1 MDMLNSF
8 IGLTFQL
15 SVPIVLGALC
25 GTIAERGGIILLGV
39 EGMMLMGAFA
49 GVAGS
54 WLTGSAFVGVLFSV
68 LVGILVGWLYGLF
81 CLKWKAQQSVVGV
94 GINLFASGIT
104 AVMLKAI
111 WGKEGMSESV
121 KAIPNITIPV
131 LNKIPVIGGLFKA
144 QSPYLY
150 VTFLI
155 VAAVWVFFYRTK
167 FGVRYRAIG
176 DQPFAVQSCGVNV
189 NRYRYIAMMSAGALA
204 GLAGSYLS
212 ISQNNLFVVDMTAGR
227 GFMGLAANI
236 FGGWDPIGSLGA
248 GLVFAIAQAGRFYL
262 NDSVIQI
269 PSQIIQM
276 LPYAVTL
283 LILLIV
289 GKKAKGPEALG
300 KLVD

>member
-1 MDMLNSF
+1 MEMINNF
-8 IGLTFQL
+8 IGLTLQL

-39 EGMMLMGAFA
+39 EGIMLIGAFA

-54 WLTGSAFVGVLFSV
+54 FFTGSAMVGVALSLV
-68 LVGILVGWLYGLF
+68 LGGLIGWFYALF
-81 CLKWKAQQSVVGV
+81 CLKWKAHQSVVGV

-111 WGKEGMSESV
+111 WETEGMSEAVESISNFTV
-121 KAIPNITIPV
+121 PV
-131 LNKIPVIGGLFKA
+131 LSQIPVIGALFKD

-150 VTFLI
+150 AMFLI
-155 VAAVWVFFYRTK
+155 VAGVWVVFYKTP
-167 FGVRYRAIG
+167 FGLRYRAIG
-176 DQPFAVQSCGVNV
+176 DQPYAVQTAGVPV
-189 NRYRYIAMMSAGALA
+189 NRYRYIAMIAAGAIA

-236 FGGWDPIGSLGA
+236 FGGWQPLGSMGA
-248 GLVFAIAQAGRFYL
+248 GLVFAVAQAARFYL
-262 NDSVIQI
+262 TELSV
-269 PSQIIQM
+269 PSQFVQM
-276 LPYAVTL
+276 LPYVVTL
-283 LILLIV
+283 VILLFV
-289 GKKAKGPEALG
+289 GKKIKGPEALG